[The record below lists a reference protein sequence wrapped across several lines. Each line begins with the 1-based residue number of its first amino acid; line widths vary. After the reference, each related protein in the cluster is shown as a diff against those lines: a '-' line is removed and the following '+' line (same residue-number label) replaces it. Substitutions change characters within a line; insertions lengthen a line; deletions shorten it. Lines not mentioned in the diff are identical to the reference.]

1 MKKVGLSLTA
11 IFFVVACFIF
21 IMVRSTKVA
30 NDDLQS
36 TESLANALIFES
48 HLKLEKEDVI
58 QLQMALK
65 KANYYDGEINGI
77 LTAATKR
84 AIRKFQQDHHQQVT
98 GEPTEDVLK
107 MLGISALSNLTD
119 KITSSEG
126 AKLKTEKLDLA
137 VSTKVTH

>member
-1 MKKVGLSLTA
+1 MKKISLSLTA
-11 IFFVVACFIF
+11 ILFVVAFFII

-30 NDDLQS
+30 KDGLQS
-36 TESLANALIFES
+36 KEGAANDSIFES
-48 HLKLEKEDVI
+48 HLKLEKEDII

-98 GEPTEDVLK
+98 GEPSENVLK
-107 MLGISALSNLTD
+107 TLGISALSNSRD
-119 KITSSEG
+119 KITSLKEEKVKTK
-126 AKLKTEKLDLA
+126 KLNLA
-137 VSTKVTH
+137 VSTKVNH

>member
-1 MKKVGLSLTA
+1 MRKISVSLTV
-11 IFFVVACFIF
+11 IFFVVAFFII

-30 NDDLQS
+30 KDDLQS
-36 TESLANALIFES
+36 KEGVTNDSIFES

-84 AIRKFQQDHHQQVT
+84 AIRKFQHDHHQQVT

-107 MLGISALSNLTD
+107 MLGISTTFNLSD
-119 KITSSEG
+119 KITSLEG
-126 AKLKTEKLDLA
+126 EKAKTENLDLA
-137 VSTKVTH
+137 VLTKVNH

>member
-1 MKKVGLSLTA
+1 MKKISVSLTA
-11 IFFVVACFIF
+11 FFFVVAFFII

-30 NDDLQS
+30 KDDLQS
-36 TESLANALIFES
+36 KEGVANDSIFES
-48 HLKLEKEDVI
+48 HLKLEKKDVI

-65 KANYYDGEINGI
+65 KTNYYDGEINGI

-107 MLGISALSNLTD
+107 MLGISTTSNLSD
-119 KITSSEG
+119 KITSLE
-126 AKLKTEKLDLA
+126 KEKVKTETLDLA
-137 VSTKVTH
+137 VSTRANH

>member
-1 MKKVGLSLTA
+1 MKKISVSLTA
-11 IFFVVACFIF
+11 FFFVVAFFII

-30 NDDLQS
+30 KDDLQS
-36 TESLANALIFES
+36 KEGVANDSIFES
-48 HLKLEKEDVI
+48 HLKLEKEDVV

-107 MLGISALSNLTD
+107 MLGISTTSNLSD
-119 KITSSEG
+119 KITSLE
-126 AKLKTEKLDLA
+126 KEKVKTETLDLA
-137 VSTKVTH
+137 VSTRANH